1 MGQVQRM
8 ISNHRAVIVGIV
20 LLSLLVE
27 LDAQKSGL
35 RAASSRVNCGCQCSN
50 LTFRDKYGK
59 VQGNCKRADHT
70 GAKWC
75 YVEGW
80 GSPCQDKQNSK
91 RFNKPWSYEACA
103 TPPPHQCFGGGGG
116 GGCGRWGCG
125 GNTGGGSGGGYG
137 GGGGG
142 YGGGSGGGGN
152 QCTCPRTL
160 GYTPV
165 CGRDGRTYRH
175 SCACTCGGSTVQC
188 QGACPCNTGGGGS
201 GGGYGSGSGSGSN
214 NCGSS
219 GCGTSSGGYGSGSGG
234 CGSSGCGTS
243 GACGSLAQI
252 LGTCGRTGSGSRSRK
267 QSNRRGRN
275 KGYGRG

>member
-116 GGCGRWGCG
+116 GGGGGGCGRWGCG

-142 YGGGSGGGGN
+142 Y
-152 QCTCPRTL
+152 
-160 GYTPV
+160 
-165 CGRDGRTYRH
+165 
-175 SCACTCGGSTVQC
+175 
-188 QGACPCNTGGGGS
+188 
-201 GGGYGSGSGSGSN
+201 GSGSGSN

-275 KGYGRG
+275 KGYSRG